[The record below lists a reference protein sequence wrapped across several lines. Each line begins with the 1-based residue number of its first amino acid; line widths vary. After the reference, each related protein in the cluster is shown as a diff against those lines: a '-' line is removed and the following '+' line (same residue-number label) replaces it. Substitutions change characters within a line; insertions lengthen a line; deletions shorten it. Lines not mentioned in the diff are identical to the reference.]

1 MANIQN
7 GNSFYIDTVH
17 VTDGDDLT
25 RKNVLV
31 AYVTVTATAANGRV
45 VLGDAGTDP
54 QTKLDL
60 RVVTSEVTEHFR
72 YDSAPI
78 IFPNGIRVMTLTS
91 AVATV
96 VFKNA
101 GG

>member
-1 MANIQN
+1 MANVQN
-7 GNSFYIDTVH
+7 GNSFYIDTAH

-31 AYVTVTATAANGRV
+31 AYVTVTATAANGRI
-45 VLGDAGTDP
+45 VLGDAGNDP

-60 RVVTSEVTEHFR
+60 RVVTSGASQVFR
-72 YDSAPI
+72 YDQAI
-78 IFPNGIRVMTLTS
+78 LIFPNGIRVMTLTN

-96 VFKNA
+96 IFKNA

>member
-7 GNSFYIDTVH
+7 GNSFYIDTAH
-17 VTDGDDLT
+17 VTDADDLT

-31 AYVTVTATAANGRV
+31 AYVVVTATAANGRI

-60 RVVTSEVTEHFR
+60 RVAALGTSQLFR
-72 YDSAPI
+72 YDAAPI
-78 IFPNGIRVMTLTS
+78 IFPNGIRVMTVS
-91 AVATV
+91 NAVATV